1 MSDTNNKLWQGDHG
15 SVLEPLI
22 EKYTIGNDHIW
33 DQQLLGYDIQASRAH
48 GGMLHAIGTLS
59 DDEWQRLAQTF
70 DDLYAAWKAGNF
82 VIQEHQEDSHT
93 AIEHHLVEALG
104 DTGKKINTARS
115 RNDQVLVMMRLYLK
129 DSLREIL
136 AQTAGV
142 VDAFTQRA
150 TQAGSVP
157 MPGYTHM
164 QKAMPTTVATWL
176 GSFGDGFSDLQKILI
191 ATLEVI
197 DQNPLGSAAGFGVSL
212 KIDREQTTKALG
224 FHRTQENPMYCAMS
238 RGYFELLCLQTLNPV
253 MVLAGKFARDMLLF
267 TGQEFEFFSLPDS
280 FTTGSSIMPHK
291 HNYDLFEIMRGHSSS
306 FPAHAQQLQA
316 IVGSI
321 GSSYQRDLQLTKEI
335 TVKALSTVEITLEV
349 LTLAV
354 KSMKLN
360 EANLRASI
368 TEEMLSVTEINKLVE
383 QGVPFRDAYNQIKS
397 KLNNQA

>member
-1 MSDTNNKLWQGDHG
+1 MTDDKLWQGGQG

-22 EKYTIGNDHIW
+22 EKYTVGNDHIW
-33 DQQLLGYDIQASRAH
+33 DQKLLGYDIQASKAH

-59 DDEWQRLAQTF
+59 DDEWQRLSQTF
-70 DDLYAAWKAGNF
+70 DDLYKAWKAGKF
-82 VIQEHQEDSHT
+82 IIQDHQEDSHT
-93 AIEHHLVEALG
+93 AIEHHLIKVLG

-136 AQTAGV
+136 TQTAGV
-142 VDAFTQRA
+142 VDAFAQRA
-150 TQAGSVP
+150 NAAGAVP

-176 GSFGDGFSDLQKILI
+176 GSFADGFSDLQKILVG
-191 ATLEVI
+191 TLEVI

-224 FHRTQENPMYCAMS
+224 FHKTQENPMYCAMS

-335 TVKALSTVEITLEV
+335 AVKALSTVEMTLEV

-354 KSMKLN
+354 KSLQLN
-360 EANLRASI
+360 EENLRNSI
-368 TEEMLSVTEINKLVE
+368 TDEMLSVTEINKLVE

-397 KLNNQA
+397 QLKNQN